1 MTPGA
6 TASST
11 GLVHDYLLVMRGAER
26 TFAAMASCWPA
37 APIYTLLY
45 DVAGTGGEFDGRR
58 IHTSYLQTT
67 GIGQSG
73 FRRLLPLLHGAAR
86 RLPVQE
92 HDVVISSSSAFAH
105 GVRARADAVHVCYC
119 HSPFRYA
126 WFEQE
131 RALQECGR
139 VTRPALRM
147 ALAHARGRDMA
158 AARAV
163 THYIANSEISRER
176 IQRFW
181 NRDATV
187 IHPPVEVER
196 FRVGE
201 PADYALV
208 VGEVTRHKRTDV
220 ALEAARRAGV
230 RLKVVGAGPE
240 LERLRSKYA
249 ATAEFLGRVSDE
261 RLGSLYRHAR
271 ALVVPNV
278 EEFGIAAV
286 EAQAAGRPVVAAAA
300 GGALETVVD
309 GETGVLVPPDD
320 VDALAEAMSETDF
333 DRFASKRIVSNAA
346 RFSTE
351 CFKQRLTRE
360 VARIAARVPVPEPVP
375 ASQGEVLVGAPSTS

>member
-1 MTPGA
+1 MTPGGIG
-6 TASST
+6 SST

-26 TFAAMASCWPA
+26 TFAAMASCWPT

-45 DVAGTGGEFDGRR
+45 DGAGTDGEFEGRR
-58 IHTSYLQTT
+58 IHTSYLQAT
-67 GIGQSG
+67 GIGQAG
-73 FRRLLPLLHGAAR
+73 FRRLLPLFPGAAR

-126 WFEQE
+126 WFERE

-139 VTRPALRM
+139 ATRPAVRL
-147 ALAHARGRDMA
+147 ALAHARCRDVA

-163 THYIANSEISRER
+163 THYIANSQISRER

-187 IHPPVEVER
+187 IHPPVDVDR
-196 FRVGE
+196 FGIGE

-208 VGEVTRHKRTDV
+208 VGEVTRHKRMDV
-220 ALEAARRAGV
+220 ALEAARRAGMG
-230 RLKVVGAGPE
+230 LKVVGSGPD
-240 LERLRSKYA
+240 LERLRSKYS

-261 RLGSLYRHAR
+261 RLGALYRHAQ

-300 GGALETVVD
+300 GGALETVLD
-309 GETGVLVPPDD
+309 GETGVLVPPGD
-320 VDALAEAMSETDF
+320 VDGLAEALRETDF
-333 DRFASKRIVSNAA
+333 DAFDGERIRAHAA
-346 RFSTE
+346 RFSTDA
-351 CFKQRLTRE
+351 FKQRLTRE
-360 VARIAARVPVPEPVP
+360 VARIAARVPEPGPVAVP
-375 ASQGEVLVGAPSTS
+375 QGDVLVGAPSTP